1 MQKRAIFSFN
11 LEWNWNES
19 SIPLKRDT
27 KLTWIDGNCSYTD
40 IWSNTTKPLR
50 GFIITTG
57 AKENI
62 LQWIDFS
69 AQYNKEIQN
78 IRWIDPIPIFGAHIT
93 KPFGQANFIITPG
106 AIENTL

>member
-1 MQKRAIFSFN
+1 MAIAP
-11 LEWNWNES
+11 
-19 SIPLKRDT
+19 IPIFGATIQNHL
-27 KLTWIDGNCSYTD
+27 NM
-40 IWSNTTKPLR
+40 R

-78 IRWIDPIPIFGAHIT
+78 IR
-93 KPFGQANFIITPG
+93 
-106 AIENTL
+106 

>member
-1 MQKRAIFSFN
+1 MAIAPVPIFGATIQN
-11 LEWNWNES
+11 HLNM
-19 SIPLKRDT
+19 
-27 KLTWIDGNCSYTD
+27 
-40 IWSNTTKPLR
+40 R

-78 IRWIDPIPIFGAHIT
+78 IRWIDPIPIFGAHNT
-93 KPFGQANFIITPG
+93 KPF
-106 AIENTL
+106 ENTL